1 MKSPFFSICVP
12 AHNASKAIKNLLSN
26 LSKQSFQNWELVIVD
41 DASNDTLGE
50 YISQQKFIPAKKI
63 KYLFL
68 RENHGPYYARKV
80 AFASSTGL
88 YVICIDADDTLIG
101 EKALSILYKCITKHP
116 VDILFFNATRNLISL
131 DRYIDYCG
139 SGLHNGYLHPSKVQ
153 DLFLSTSLFNNLW
166 AKVIKRSVLHPVS
179 FDKADGLKMCEDR
192 LEMAGAILKS
202 ASFFLL
208 DTCLYYYKNQ
218 VGSTT
223 NSLYNYDY
231 CKQQVF
237 VESAIYKLYSKKERN
252 WDKFY
257 SQFLEIWADD
267 VKCIARNRRAL
278 DLVRIYQ
285 IMSEDSF
292 FKTAFSNAKIR
303 GYRLDHKISL
313 FFLRH
318 HLVYFLVL
326 WSKFLQFCI
335 SCKERFTS

>member
-1 MKSPFFSICVP
+1 M
-12 AHNASKAIKNLLSN
+12 
-26 LSKQSFQNWELVIVD
+26 
-41 DASNDTLGE
+41 
-50 YISQQKFIPAKKI
+50 
-63 KYLFL
+63 
-68 RENHGPYYARKV
+68 
-80 AFASSTGL
+80 
-88 YVICIDADDTLIG
+88 
-101 EKALSILYKCITKHP
+101 
-116 VDILFFNATRNLISL
+116 ISL

-267 VKCIARNRRAL
+267 VKCIAHNRRAL

>member
-1 MKSPFFSICVP
+1 M
-12 AHNASKAIKNLLSN
+12 LSN

-202 ASFFLL
+202 ASFFYLIL
-208 DTCLYYYKNQ
+208 
-218 VGSTT
+218 
-223 NSLYNYDY
+223 
-231 CKQQVF
+231 VF
-237 VESAIYKLYSKKERN
+237 IITKIKSAPP
-252 WDKFY
+252 
-257 SQFLEIWADD
+257 Q
-267 VKCIARNRRAL
+267 IAFITMIIAN
-278 DLVRIYQ
+278 
-285 IMSEDSF
+285 
-292 FKTAFSNAKIR
+292 
-303 GYRLDHKISL
+303 
-313 FFLRH
+313 
-318 HLVYFLVL
+318 
-326 WSKFLQFCI
+326 SKFLLNRLYINYIQKK
-335 SCKERFTS
+335 KEIGINSIRNFLKYGQMMSNA